1 MCWYFIPANGVNVNA
16 VVSPTGLIIVNIV
29 FIVVVC
35 NKDNDVIWF
44 VPVALPTIIH
54 NRITHYNKKF

>member
-1 MCWYFIPANGVNVNA
+1 LIPANGVNVNA

-35 NKDNDVIWF
+35 NKDNDVI
-44 VPVALPTIIH
+44 
-54 NRITHYNKKF
+54 